1 MQHTNAKNFDNLSGV
16 FGFTLFIAAASAIL
30 GFPSVTSLGAFEG
43 LKISSNIIIPALFPF
58 TVMSLFLVKSGGLFI
73 IGQKANPLTQKM
85 LGIGGTEFAVII
97 ISLLGGYPVGA
108 KIINELKSTKQIDSF
123 CAKNLLKYC
132 ANPSPAFFINIVGIN
147 ILGSKTAGIIL
158 LISNAITCMV
168 LNIINFKFTGQQK
181 QNAKNKYKKMP
192 LSAAFVESVTE
203 GAKIIIGISAFVV
216 LFSSIAAVAKS
227 VIKNSVFYS
236 LLCPF
241 LEISFGITEVANI
254 SVLPAFYSF
263 LLCFGGLSTI
273 CQIKQAAGGIKVGFG
288 FIILHRIIHGIAALG
303 LSFLLFKLFPV
314 AKETISNGVNVNLGQ
329 MPLFLPSVALIIF
342 AVVFL
347 LFIDG
352 QKQNPQL
359 KN

>member
-1 MQHTNAKNFDNLSGV
+1 MQHINAKNFDNLSGV
-16 FGFTLFIAAASAIL
+16 FGFTLFIAAAAAIL
-30 GFPSVTSLGAFEG
+30 GFPSVTSMGAFEG

-73 IGQKANPLTQKM
+73 IGQKANPLTQKL
-85 LGIGGTEFAVII
+85 LGIGGTEFAVMI

-108 KIINELKSTKQIDSF
+108 KTISELKSTNQIDCF

-158 LISNAITCMV
+158 LVSNAAACIG
-168 LNIINFKFTGQQK
+168 LNIINFKFAGLQK
-181 QNAKNKYKKMP
+181 QSAKNEYKKTP

-216 LFSSIAAVAKS
+216 LFSSIAAVAKN
-227 VIKNSVFYS
+227 IIENNILYS

-241 LEISFGITEVANI
+241 LEISFGITEVANVGI
-254 SVLPAFYSF
+254 PPAFYSF

-273 CQIKQAAGGIKVGFG
+273 CQIKQASGEIKVGLG
-288 FIILHRIIHGIAALG
+288 FIILHRIVHGITATAVA
-303 LSFLLFKLFPV
+303 FLLFKIFPV
-314 AKETISNGVNVNLGQ
+314 AKETISNGVSVNLGQ

-347 LFIDG
+347 LFVNG
-352 QKQNPQL
+352 ENK
-359 KN
+359 KVAG